1 MLPGLTCH
9 PLSPADVPD
18 WWALL
23 DRAAAVDA
31 PHVRDS
37 PEWLRRS
44 LTGEGFDPAVQ
55 TVAGRDETGVL
66 RAAGLVELRMGDR
79 AHLRLPFDGVV
90 DPAWRGRGVGRA
102 LLAWGQ
108 RAAAVR
114 AAARRREL
122 GTGPGEEVGAD
133 VQVWAEEHRDDVA
146 RLCARAGFEVRRWFS
161 TMRRTLPAGAGIEAP
176 PPPAGHRVVRFD
188 EHDGRG
194 LRELHNAVFAD
205 HWGSQPLTAADWS
218 RYVVDNPEFRPGWSR
233 LVLAGDEPVA
243 YATVFAHESDWPA
256 LGFAQADLG
265 NLGVRRD
272 HRGRGLAGIL
282 LGAVARAAREAGMAA
297 VSLDVDSENPS
308 GAVGLYERAGYVRV
322 HGTVLRA
329 RPV

>member
-1 MLPGLTCH
+1 MLPGLTCR
-9 PLSPADVPD
+9 PLGPEDVPD

-23 DRAAAVDA
+23 DRAAAVDS
-31 PHVRDS
+31 PRVRDS

-44 LTGEGFDPAVQ
+44 LTGEGFDPVAQ
-55 TVAGRDETGVL
+55 TVAGRDEAGVL
-66 RAAGLVELRMGDR
+66 RAAGIVELRMGDL

-90 DPAWRGRGVGRA
+90 DPAWRGRGTGRA

-108 RAAAVR
+108 RAAAAR

-122 GTGPGEEVGAD
+122 GSDVGAE
-133 VQVWAEEHRDDVA
+133 VQVWSEEHREDVA
-146 RLCARAGFEVRRWFS
+146 RLCACAGFEVRRWFS
-161 TMRRTLPAGAGIEAP
+161 TMRRPLPAGSGPGAP
-176 PPPAGHRVVRFD
+176 LPPAGYRVVPFD
-188 EHDGRG
+188 EHDGSG

-218 RYVVDNPEFRPGWSR
+218 RYVVGNPEFRPGWSR

-272 HRGRGLAGIL
+272 HRGRGLAAVL
-282 LGAVARAAREAGMAA
+282 LGAVARRAHEAGMAA